1 MISTKL
7 SEIKNIGI
15 GTVPENFTRVT
26 MDGLALNVSFPYQL
40 DKGAIRSDLDIH
52 PHLHYDAH

>member
-15 GTVPENFTRVT
+15 GTVPENFARVR

-40 DKGAIRSDLDIH
+40 DKGPL
-52 PHLHYDAH
+52 LF